1 MSYFPFFIEIQGKK
15 GVVIG
20 GGKHAVYKVQ
30 KLLPFEPE
38 LTVIAPEMSEEM
50 ESLAEKKEQKT
61 KMQNTDDRMA
71 GSLTLC
77 HRNWQESDLEGAA
90 FVIAALSDTEEN
102 SRIAELCRAHHILV
116 NVVDQPADCDF
127 YFPAIVK
134 DGPVTVAVSSDGKSP
149 AATTYLRKKVE
160 NMMPEGIGAAVELLG
175 AMRAELME
183 KIPDFK
189 TRTAI
194 FEKLLGKCLETGG
207 QMSEKQL
214 RIYMEE
220 LL

>member
-1 MSYFPFFIEIQGKK
+1 MSYFPFFIEIKGKK

-20 GGKHAVYKVQ
+20 GGKHAVFKVQ

-61 KMQNTDDRMA
+61 KMQNTDDRKN

-77 HRNWQESDLEGAA
+77 HRNWQESDLAGAA
-90 FVIAALSDTEEN
+90 FVIAALSDAEEN
-102 SRIAELCRAHHILV
+102 RRIAAFCRAHHILV

-183 KIPDFK
+183 RIPDFK
-189 TRTAI
+189 TRTAL
-194 FEKLLGKCLETGG
+194 FEKLLHKCLTECG
-207 QMSEKQL
+207 QMSEEQL